1 MQNIYLQFHLR
12 TLSNSYIQGSK
23 ALPIHK
29 MAKRL
34 YNFSFI
40 DLGISLSRRTI
51 TSKFV
56 QSVRQQLL
64 LRFPIVDSIVAMI

>member
-12 TLSNSYIQGSK
+12 TLSNPYIQGSK

-34 YNFSFI
+34 YNLSFI
-40 DLGISLSRRTI
+40 DLGISLLRRAI
-51 TSKFV
+51 TFGFV
-56 QSVRQQLL
+56 
-64 LRFPIVDSIVAMI
+64 